1 MHILNEKAKKKLST
15 TRDKEHAYS
24 SLFNHQLEGR
34 KTKEEE
40 GHACVPVHSDR
51 WGQSRRIRCRPPS
64 PPSRAAGRRRTAVS
78 PTWSA
83 PRSFIWVVQQ
93 QQQTDREVT

>member
-1 MHILNEKAKKKLST
+1 MHILNEKAKKRNSLQHG
-15 TRDKEHAYS
+15 TRTCI
-24 SLFNHQLEGR
+24 FNHQLEER
-34 KTKEEE
+34 ESKVEE
-40 GHACVPVHSDR
+40 GHACVPDHSDR

-83 PRSFIWVVQQ
+83 PRSFYLGGAAAAAA
-93 QQQTDREVT
+93 DREVT